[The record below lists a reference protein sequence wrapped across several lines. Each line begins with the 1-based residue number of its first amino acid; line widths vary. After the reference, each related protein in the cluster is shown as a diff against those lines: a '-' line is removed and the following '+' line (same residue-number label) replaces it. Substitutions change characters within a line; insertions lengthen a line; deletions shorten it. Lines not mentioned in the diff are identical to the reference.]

1 MIKNKLI
8 KFIKEIKGL
17 QKYKTDKEMRKYIS
31 SICDSVS
38 EHEFGPMTMNAQT
51 AVDELIVFFLGKEWY
66 DNIKKSVTNIK
77 RMNSIAVSEIKEKFY
92 YCKYDKDNND
102 EQYKMHMCAQ
112 RAIYKLADFFLGKD
126 WYVVDPLTHEQIN
139 PIIVIEIEEKFY
151 YCKKDK

>member
-66 DNIKKSVTNIK
+66 DNIKNQLLI
-77 RMNSIAVSEIKEKFY
+77 
-92 YCKYDKDNND
+92 
-102 EQYKMHMCAQ
+102 
-112 RAIYKLADFFLGKD
+112 
-126 WYVVDPLTHEQIN
+126 
-139 PIIVIEIEEKFY
+139 
-151 YCKKDK
+151 

>member
-1 MIKNKLI
+1 MILIEPKVELLKEDNFYSHVANCARVCYASNNNSNINDEQFCKNVLI
-8 KFIKEIKGL
+8 ANNHLSMFRHATI
-17 QKYKTDKEMRKYIS
+17 
-31 SICDSVS
+31 
-38 EHEFGPMTMNAQT
+38 
-51 AVDELIVFFLGKEWY
+51 
-66 DNIKKSVTNIK
+66 
-77 RMNSIAVSEIKEKFY
+77 

>member
-8 KFIKEIKGL
+8 KFIKEIKSL

-51 AVDELIVFFLGKEWY
+51 AVDELIVFFLGK
-66 DNIKKSVTNIK
+66 
-77 RMNSIAVSEIKEKFY
+77 
-92 YCKYDKDNND
+92 
-102 EQYKMHMCAQ
+102 
-112 RAIYKLADFFLGKD
+112 D